1 MQHYPTGDKNM
12 WVQCKLQVAC
22 ALLLGSS
29 LSQGLLCSVMF
40 WRHLHHYDQTCH
52 TVSSAAAAAAVLQS
66 VKSGCF
72 AQYTK
77 AICKD
82 PASASMQLGL

>member
-1 MQHYPTGDKNM
+1 
-12 WVQCKLQVAC
+12 
-22 ALLLGSS
+22 
-29 LSQGLLCSVMF
+29 
-40 WRHLHHYDQTCH
+40 
-52 TVSSAAAAAAVLQS
+52 VSNIIFKANAAAAASASAVLQS

-72 AQYTK
+72 AQYVK